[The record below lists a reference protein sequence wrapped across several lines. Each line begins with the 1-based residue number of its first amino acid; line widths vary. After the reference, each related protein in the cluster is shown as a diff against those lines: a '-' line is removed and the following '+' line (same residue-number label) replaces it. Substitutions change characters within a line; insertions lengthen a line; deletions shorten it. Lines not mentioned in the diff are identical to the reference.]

1 MNRFQ
6 KQSFADVLQNMFSW
20 RFCKFHRKIPLK
32 RKFLWTPFFTE
43 QLQWLPLTF
52 NSYFQRR
59 PERKPVR
66 LSAINTRFSWKN
78 ILSYSMFFVRY
89 FYLKK
94 SLSAKSSFINVVQ
107 TSSDVSPSLR
117 LLLKVWFWYRCQ
129 NRIEKYYLNTG
140 WEKKNVFVI
149 FVHVF
154 LIRNIFIR
162 NWASKSQKP

>member
-1 MNRFQ
+1 MNRSQ

-20 RFCKFHRKIPLK
+20 RLCKFHRKIPLK
-32 RKFLWTPFFTE
+32 RNFLWTPFFTE
-43 QLQWLPLTF
+43 QLQWLLLTF
-52 NSYFQRR
+52 NSYFQRS

-94 SLSAKSSFINVVQ
+94 NLSAKSSFINVVQ
-107 TSSDVSPSLR
+107 TSSDVPPSLR
-117 LLLKVWFWYRCQ
+117 LLPKVWFWYRCQ

-162 NWASKSQKP
+162 NWALKSQKP